1 MTLVIVPKGTSH
13 HEAKLVCHSILSFL
27 NQCSAMAQSAG
38 KVYFADIDVS
48 YNAADSILDPSVASP
63 TSPNDDLFRFNTI
76 QLYSATWDGLKI
88 NYKFAGESYEIPIAI
103 GAYCNLADG
112 DRDHLYFK
120 PDGSVSIDN
129 NAGKFI
135 ISPSNNVNQY
145 YALKFA
151 KNYSNF
157 KITSFKD

>member
-1 MTLVIVPKGTSH
+1 
-13 HEAKLVCHSILSFL
+13 
-27 NQCSAMAQSAG
+27 MAQSAG

-48 YNAADSILDPSVASP
+48 YDATDSILDPSVTAGAN
-63 TSPNDDLFRFNTI
+63 TMYRFNI
-76 QLYSATWDGLKI
+76 IKLYSATWDGLKI

-103 GAYCNLADG
+103 GAYCNLALN

-129 NAGKFI
+129 NAEQFI
-135 ISPSNNVNQY
+135 IAPSNNINQY